1 MVLLKKV
8 RIRSVRIDERPEGR
22 QVPPA
27 FGDAG
32 ARPASQQT
40 LEAFLLESCALGDA
54 CDASGCAA
62 RRGGGAD
69 ARRAGLTNRTRC
81 RKLAHM
87 NSLGFR
93 IAHIIRTIHRMV
105 G

>member
-1 MVLLKKV
+1 MKKV

-27 FGDAG
+27 
-32 ARPASQQT
+32 SQQT
-40 LEAFLLESCALGDA
+40 LEAFPLESCASGDA

>member
-1 MVLLKKV
+1 MKKV

-40 LEAFLLESCALGDA
+40 LEAFPLESCASGDA
-54 CDASGCAA
+54 CDASGCA
-62 RRGGGAD
+62 